1 MKERILD
8 ILKDKERSIHELQ
21 HVLDLNNSEGFTVLL
36 KALNQLEDEGKIV
49 RNDKNEYLLIENSN
63 YIVGVLHINKRGFGF
78 VIIDEESDDIFISSR
93 DLKDAF
99 NMDTV
104 MVELKKHQTGSRQE
118 GRIVKVIE
126 RGQTRLVGLLKNAKR
141 ELVFDAD
148 DQKFTQPIYIIKTYK
163 PYLKGNVVEILGHVG
178 DPGVDILS
186 VVSQHEAH
194 VEFPKEVYEQIE
206 SIENEIDQEEA
217 KTRTDLRNETIVTID
232 GDDAKD
238 LDDAISLRRLKNG
251 NYYLG
256 VHIADVSYYVE
267 EGSELDKEALARGTS
282 IYLVDRVIPM
292 LPHKLSNGICSLN
305 PHVDWVNKFH

>member
-1 MKERILD
+1 MEERILE
-8 ILKDKERSIHELQ
+8 LLQEKERSIHELQ
-21 HVLDLNNSEGFTVLL
+21 ALLALNNSEGFTVLL
-36 KALNQLEDEGKIV
+36 KALNHLEDEGKVV
-49 RNDKNEYLLIENSN
+49 RNEKNEYLLIENSN

-78 VIIDEESDDIFISSR
+78 VIIDEESEDIFISSR

-104 MVELKKHQTGSRQE
+104 MVELKKHQTGSRKE
-118 GRIVKVIE
+118 GRIVKVIQ

-148 DQKFTQPIYIIKTYK
+148 DQKFNQPIYIDHAHSHGAVAGHKVVVEIKTYK
-163 PYLKGNVVEILGHVG
+163 PYLKGNVVEIIGHVG

-194 VEFPKEVYEQIE
+194 VEFPKEVYDQI
-206 SIENEIDQEEA
+206 STIETEVDPKEI
-217 KTRTDLRNETIVTID
+217 KNRTDLRKETIVTID

-238 LDDAISLRRLKNG
+238 LDDAISLKKLKNG

-256 VHIADVSYYVE
+256 VHIADVSYYVQ
-267 EGSELDKEALARGTS
+267 EGTELDKEALARGTS
-282 IYLVDRVIPM
+282 IYLMGFVHLTPM
-292 LPHKLSNGICSLN
+292 
-305 PHVDWVNKFH
+305 